1 MKKYTLTAIALAVAC
16 ASQVHAAGYQL
27 NEYSITGLGRS
38 FAGAGVMGDDYS
50 ALAYNPAGM
59 TLVKRSGFQ
68 AGMTLAEMMSDIK
81 DNNSGE
87 ATDMHYGV
95 PLPSGFG
102 QWNVNDKLFVG
113 AGIYVPYGLSTK
125 HDQEGFVAGS
135 ARKSELEVIDSS
147 LAGAYKVT
155 DKLSLGATVTL
166 RYIHGHMTGDK
177 YAIQGRPETKIGDA
191 NYDLDGWTGT
201 GIIGAM
207 YEFTPDTRV
216 GISYKFRSIQKVK
229 GDFTYNSQVPSGTPL
244 GIHPITQQI
253 ITAPDSA
260 VASDGLS
267 SPDLPASVLVSAY
280 HKATDKIGLSTSVR
294 WTEWNK
300 SFSSFT
306 MESSFPG
313 SSVTQQYDWRNT
325 WTISAG
331 ADYYHN
337 DNWTFRIGTAYD
349 QSPAKS
355 QFNRTNRIPDTNRF
369 WLSAGLSYKSDNW
382 QVDAGYAH
390 IFMQKGNVAM
400 EGNTPAEYSSS
411 ANMYGINF
419 QYKF

>member
-16 ASQVHAAGYQL
+16 ASQAHAAGYQL

-38 FAGAGVMGDDYS
+38 FAGAGVVGDDYS

-59 TLVKRSGFQ
+59 TLMKRSGFQ
-68 AGMTLAEMMSDIK
+68 GGLTVAEMMSDVK
-81 DNNSGE
+81 GNNGE
-87 ATDMHYGV
+87 STDMHYGV
-95 PLPSGFG
+95 PLPSGFAH
-102 QWNVNDKLFVG
+102 WNVNDKLFLG
-113 AGIYVPYGLSTK
+113 AGVYVPYGLSTK

-147 LAGAYKVT
+147 VAGAYKVT
-155 DKLSLGATVTL
+155 DKLSLGATLTL

-177 YAIQGRPETKIGDA
+177 YGDVGYGYGKLGDA
-191 NYDLDGWTGT
+191 NYDLDGWTGAGT
-201 GIIGAM
+201 IGAM
-207 YEFTPDTRV
+207 YEFTPDTRL

-229 GDFTYNSQVPSGTPL
+229 GDFTFNGQGVYSSVLS
-244 GIHPITQQI
+244 
-253 ITAPDSA
+253 D

-267 SPDLPASVLVSAY
+267 SPDLPAGILVSGY
-280 HKATDKIGLSTSVR
+280 HKLNDKVGLSSSVR

-306 MESSFPG
+306 MESSFAG

-325 WTISAG
+325 WTVSAG
-331 ADYYHN
+331 ADYYYN
-337 DNWTFRIGTAYD
+337 DNWTFRVGTAYD

-355 QFNRTNRIPDTNRF
+355 QFNRTNRIPDTNRI
-369 WLSAGLSYKSDNW
+369 WVSAGLSYISDNW
-382 QVDAGYAH
+382 QIDAGYAH
-390 IFMQKGNVAM
+390 LFMQKGNVAM
-400 EGNTPAEYSSS
+400 EGNTPAEYTSS

>member
-16 ASQVHAAGYQL
+16 ASQAHAAGYQL

-68 AGMTLAEMMSDIK
+68 AGLTMAEMISDIK
-81 DNNSGE
+81 GNGDYEGQS
-87 ATDMHYGV
+87 TDMHYGV

-113 AGIYVPYGLSTK
+113 AGIYAPYGLSTK
-125 HDQEGFVAGS
+125 HDQEGFVAQT

-147 LAGAYKVT
+147 VAAAYKVT

-177 YAIQGRPETKIGDA
+177 YNPLNPSMKIGDF
-191 NYDLDGWTGT
+191 NYDLDGWTGA

-229 GDFTYNSQVPSGTPL
+229 GDFTYNSQVPSGTIL
-244 GIHPITQQI
+244 GTVYGSVVY
-253 ITAPDSA
+253 APDSA

-300 SFSSFT
+300 SFSSFS

-325 WTISAG
+325 WTVSAG

-337 DNWTFRIGTAYD
+337 ENWTFRVGTAYD

-355 QFNRTNRIPDTNRF
+355 QFNRTNRIPDTNRI
-369 WLSAGLSYKSDNW
+369 WLSAGLSYTSDNW
-382 QVDAGYAH
+382 QIDAGYAH
-390 IFMQKGNVAM
+390 LFMQKGNVAM

>member
-16 ASQVHAAGYQL
+16 ASQAHAAGYQL

-59 TLVKRSGFQ
+59 TLMKRSGLQ
-68 AGMTLAEMMSDIK
+68 AGLTMAEMISDIK
-81 DNNSGE
+81 GNGDYEGQS
-87 ATDMHYGV
+87 TDMHYGV

-113 AGIYVPYGLSTK
+113 AGIYAPYGLSTK
-125 HDQEGFVAGS
+125 HDQEGFVAQT

-147 LAGAYKVT
+147 VAAAYKVT

-177 YAIQGRPETKIGDA
+177 YAVEGMPVSKIGDF
-191 NYDLDGWTGT
+191 NYDLDGWTGA

-207 YEFTPDTRV
+207 YEFTPNTRL

-229 GDFTYNSQVPSGTPL
+229 GDFTYNSQYPAGSSFMSS
-244 GIHPITQQI
+244 PI
-253 ITAPDSA
+253 PDSA

-267 SPDLPASVLVSAY
+267 SPDLPASVLVSGY
-280 HKATDKIGLSTSVR
+280 HKLNDKIGLSSSVR

-300 SFSSFT
+300 SFSSFS
-306 MESSFPG
+306 MESSFSN

-325 WTISAG
+325 WTVSAG

-337 DNWTFRIGTAYD
+337 ENWTFRVGTAYD

-355 QFNRTNRIPDTNRF
+355 QFNRTNRIPDTNRI
-369 WLSAGLSYKSDNW
+369 WLSAGLSYTSDNW
-382 QVDAGYAH
+382 QIDAGYAH
-390 IFMQKGNVAM
+390 LFMQKGNVSM
-400 EGNTPAEYSSS
+400 EGNTTAEYTSS

>member
-16 ASQVHAAGYQL
+16 ASQAHAAGYQL

-38 FAGAGVMGDDYS
+38 FAGAGVVGDDYS

-59 TLVKRSGFQ
+59 TLMKRSGFQ
-68 AGMTLAEMMSDIK
+68 GGLTVAEMMSDVK
-81 DNNSGE
+81 SNTTGDS
-87 ATDMHYGV
+87 TDMHYGV
-95 PLPSGFG
+95 PLPSGFAH
-102 QWNVNDKLFVG
+102 WNVNDKLFLG

-147 LAGAYKVT
+147 VAGAYKVT
-155 DKLSLGATVTL
+155 DKLSLGATLTL

-177 YAIQGRPETKIGDA
+177 YGDVGYGYGKLGDA
-191 NYDLDGWTGT
+191 NYDLDGWTGAGT
-201 GIIGAM
+201 IGAM
-207 YEFTPDTRV
+207 YEFTPNTRV

-229 GDFTYNSQVPSGTPL
+229 GDFTFNGQGVYSSVLS
-244 GIHPITQQI
+244 
-253 ITAPDSA
+253 D

-267 SPDLPASVLVSAY
+267 SPDLPAGILVSGY
-280 HKATDKIGLSTSVR
+280 HKLNDKIGLSSSVR

-306 MESSFPG
+306 MESSFAG

-331 ADYYHN
+331 ADYYYN
-337 DNWTFRIGTAYD
+337 DNWTFRVGTAYD

-355 QFNRTNRIPDTNRF
+355 QFNRTNRIPDTNRI
-369 WLSAGLSYKSDNW
+369 WLSAGLSYVSDNW
-382 QVDAGYAH
+382 QIDAGYAH
-390 IFMQKGNVAM
+390 LFMQKGNVAM
-400 EGNTPAEYSSS
+400 EGNTPAEYTSS

>member
-16 ASQVHAAGYQL
+16 ASQAHAAGYQL

-38 FAGAGVMGDDYS
+38 FAGAGVVGDDYS

-59 TLVKRSGFQ
+59 TLMKRSGFQ
-68 AGMTLAEMMSDIK
+68 GGLTVAEMMSDVK
-81 DNNSGE
+81 SNTTGDS
-87 ATDMHYGV
+87 TDMHYGV
-95 PLPSGFG
+95 PLPSGFAH
-102 QWNVNDKLFVG
+102 WNVNDKLFLG
-113 AGIYVPYGLSTK
+113 AGVYVPYGLSTK

-147 LAGAYKVT
+147 VAGAYKVT
-155 DKLSLGATVTL
+155 DKLSLGATLTL

-177 YAIQGRPETKIGDA
+177 YADLGPGMGIQKIADA
-191 NYDLDGWTGT
+191 NYDLDGWTGAGT
-201 GIIGAM
+201 IGAM
-207 YEFTPDTRV
+207 YEFTPDTRL

-229 GDFTYNSQVPSGTPL
+229 GDFTYNSQIAMPPLPS
-244 GIHPITQQI
+244 
-253 ITAPDSA
+253 SA

-267 SPDLPASVLVSAY
+267 SPDLPAGILVSGY
-280 HKATDKIGLSTSVR
+280 HKLNDKIGLSSSVR

-306 MESSFPG
+306 MSSSFAG

-331 ADYYHN
+331 ADYYYN
-337 DNWTFRIGTAYD
+337 DNWTFRVGTAYD

-355 QFNRTNRIPDTNRF
+355 QFNRTNRIPDTNRI
-369 WLSAGLSYKSDNW
+369 WVSAGLSYVSDNW
-382 QVDAGYAH
+382 QIDAGYAH
-390 IFMQKGNVAM
+390 LFMQKGNVTM
-400 EGNTPAEYSSS
+400 PENTYAEYTSS

>member
-16 ASQVHAAGYQL
+16 ASQAHAAGYQL

-38 FAGAGVMGDDYS
+38 FAGAGVVGDDYS

-59 TLVKRSGFQ
+59 TLMKRSGFQ
-68 AGMTLAEMMSDIK
+68 GSLTVAEMMSDVK
-81 DNNSGE
+81 SNTTGDS
-87 ATDMHYGV
+87 TDMHYGV
-95 PLPSGFG
+95 PLPSGFAH
-102 QWNVNDKLFVG
+102 WNVNDKLFLG
-113 AGIYVPYGLSTK
+113 GGIYVPYGLSTK

-147 LAGAYKVT
+147 VAGAYKVT
-155 DKLSLGATVTL
+155 DKLSLGATLTL

-177 YAIQGRPETKIGDA
+177 YGDVGYGYGKLGDA
-191 NYDLDGWTGT
+191 NYDLDGWTGAGT
-201 GIIGAM
+201 IGAM
-207 YEFTPDTRV
+207 YEFTPNTRV

-229 GDFTYNSQVPSGTPL
+229 GDFTFNGQGVYSSVLS
-244 GIHPITQQI
+244 
-253 ITAPDSA
+253 D

-267 SPDLPASVLVSAY
+267 SPDLPAGILVSGY
-280 HKATDKIGLSTSVR
+280 HKLNDKIGLSSSVR

-306 MESSFPG
+306 MESSFAG

-325 WTISAG
+325 WTVSAG
-331 ADYYHN
+331 ADYYYN
-337 DNWTFRIGTAYD
+337 DNWTFRVGTAYD

-355 QFNRTNRIPDTNRF
+355 QFNRTNRIPDTNRI
-369 WLSAGLSYKSDNW
+369 WVSAGLSYVSDNW
-382 QVDAGYAH
+382 QIDAGYAH
-390 IFMQKGNVAM
+390 LFMQKGNVAM
-400 EGNTPAEYSSS
+400 EGNTPAEYTSS

>member
-16 ASQVHAAGYQL
+16 ASQAHAAGYQL

-38 FAGAGVMGDDYS
+38 FAGAGVVGDDYS

-59 TLVKRSGFQ
+59 TLMKRSGFQ
-68 AGMTLAEMMSDIK
+68 GGVTVAEMMSDIK
-81 DNNSGE
+81 GNGDYEGQS
-87 ATDMHYGV
+87 TDMHYGV

-113 AGIYVPYGLSTK
+113 AGIYAPYGLSTK
-125 HDQEGFVAGS
+125 HDQEGFVS
-135 ARKSELEVIDSS
+135 EYARKSELEVIDSS
-147 LAGAYKVT
+147 VAGAYKVT
-155 DKLSLGATVTL
+155 DKLSLGATLTL
-166 RYIHGHMTGDK
+166 RYIHGHMTSDVYSPLLGGAK
-177 YAIQGRPETKIGDA
+177 AGDA

-201 GIIGAM
+201 GMLGAM

-229 GDFTYNSQVPSGTPL
+229 GDFTFNSS
-244 GIHPITQQI
+244 HPYVAT
-253 ITAPDSA
+253 D
-260 VASDGLS
+260 VASDGLA
-267 SPDLPASVLVSAY
+267 SPDLPASVLLSAY

-300 SFSSFT
+300 SFSSFS
-306 MESSFPG
+306 MESSYPD

-331 ADYYHN
+331 ADYYYN
-337 DNWTFRIGTAYD
+337 DNWTFRVGTAYD

-355 QFNRTNRIPDTNRF
+355 QFNRTNRIPDTNRI
-369 WLSAGLSYKSDNW
+369 WLSAGLSYTSDNW
-382 QVDAGYAH
+382 QIDAGFAH
-390 IFMQKGNVAM
+390 LFMQKGNVTMPENAY
-400 EGNTPAEYSSS
+400 AEYTSS